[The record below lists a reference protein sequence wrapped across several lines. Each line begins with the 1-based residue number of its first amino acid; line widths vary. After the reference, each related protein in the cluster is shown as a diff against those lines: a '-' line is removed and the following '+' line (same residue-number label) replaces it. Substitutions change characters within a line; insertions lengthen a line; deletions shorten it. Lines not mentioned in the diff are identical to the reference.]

1 MHTPVSSFSK
11 ERTMF
16 SHITTT
22 NPFLL
27 NIPNNTTV
35 HLTTSKTR
43 MLCTS
48 VYQLPSRVLP
58 IISLYKCSHHDQ
70 RGTAKNSPVERTACK
85 NIARRETTH
94 NRKHVEQ
101 QSTTSTEDH
110 RLRFR
115 VLESLKTLKSSCA
128 CQEAMMMPTATTYG
142 MSLTESSVIGWSLSR
157 PPKVGAASVAR
168 IKFGSVNIPYS
179 GITHDAIVL
188 LNGLNSPPKGSS
200 RFRKY

>member
-1 MHTPVSSFSK
+1 
-11 ERTMF
+11 MF

-128 CQEAMMMPTATTYG
+128 CQGT
-142 MSLTESSVIGWSLSR
+142 V
-157 PPKVGAASVAR
+157 
-168 IKFGSVNIPYS
+168 
-179 GITHDAIVL
+179 
-188 LNGLNSPPKGSS
+188 
-200 RFRKY
+200 RFRYPRLEPCIYVWAIIAKAAVISELTSSHQKR